1 MRVLL
6 PRVKLQK
13 SFAVIRC
20 KPAWAGA
27 LQLVGKLEQY
37 LVLAPRP
44 GLAHGLGNTCMQ
56 LGTCARWRESV
67 RSFHHPFMG
76 EAQAV
81 LARLQET
88 RANQGFQR
96 LAGRLREYLVKQ
108 AFITA
113 AASRTDHPQQVALRL
128 WQARQAVDHQ
138 VGDIVGIAVAGHGL
152 QAP

>member
-1 MRVLL
+1 M
-6 PRVKLQK
+6 
-13 SFAVIRC
+13 
-20 KPAWAGA
+20 
-27 LQLVGKLEQY
+27 
-37 LVLAPRP
+37 
-44 GLAHGLGNTCMQ
+44 CMQ
-56 LGTCARWRESV
+56 LGTLARGRESV
-67 RSFHHPFMG
+67 RGFHHPLMG

-96 LAGRLREYLVKQ
+96 FAGHLREHLLKQ
-108 AFITA
+108 AFIA
-113 AASRTDHPQQVALRL
+113 AAARRAGHPQQVALRL